1 MPPPTTPEQPPAGEH
16 VMISVSDNGSGMSD
30 DVRTRAFEP
39 FFTTKAVGKGSG
51 LGLSQVY
58 GLAKQSGGGVTIDTA
73 PGEGTQINI
82 YLPRADATPVTDV
95 VTERPATAAPA
106 SDLVVLIVDDDD
118 AVREVTA
125 GIVSDLG
132 YAVVEAG
139 SGGAALDLLDRRND
153 IQAVILDFAMPGM
166 NGADVA
172 REMHSRRPNL
182 PILFA
187 TGYADAE
194 ALATASDE
202 RIVHK
207 PFNDGELADKL
218 ARVISA

>member
-1 MPPPTTPEQPPAGEH
+1 
-16 VMISVSDNGSGMSD
+16 V
-30 DVRTRAFEP
+30 F
-39 FFTTKAVGKGSG
+39 
-51 LGLSQVY
+51 
-58 GLAKQSGGGVTIDTA
+58 GLAKQSGGGVTIDTVV
-73 PGEGTQINI
+73 GEGTTINV
-82 YLPRADATPVTDV
+82 YLPRAHVAPDADV
-95 VTERPATAAPA
+95 VSAPVSRMAPA
-106 SDLVVLIVDDDD
+106 NDIVVLIVDDDE

-132 YAVVEAG
+132 YIVVEAG
-139 SGGAALDLLDRRND
+139 SGGAALDIFDTRED

-172 REMHSRRPNL
+172 REMQGRRPAL

-194 ALATASDE
+194 ALAAASDD

-207 PFNDGELADKL
+207 PFKQGELADKL
-218 ARVISA
+218 ALAFAS